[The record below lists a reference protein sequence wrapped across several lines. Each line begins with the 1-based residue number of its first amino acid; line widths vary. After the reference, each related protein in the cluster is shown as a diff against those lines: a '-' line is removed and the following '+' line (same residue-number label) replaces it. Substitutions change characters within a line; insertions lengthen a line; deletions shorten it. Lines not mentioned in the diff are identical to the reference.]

1 MELAASL
8 GVRYISR
15 ERASLPDLFQQTG
28 LERAVIV
35 TKKEWRYEDKE
46 GNQFFFHPN
55 MSALR
60 IKQLI
65 GGDTDAMVSVAG
77 MREGD
82 RVLDCTLGMG
92 ADSIVASFAVGPSGR
107 VVALES
113 EPVIAAI
120 VKHGL
125 HSYQTQRKE
134 LDRAMRRVEV
144 IQSDYRTY
152 LKQCA
157 DESFDIVMFDPM
169 FRETVKASAAMQ
181 QLKPLAN
188 PAPLDQ
194 ESVAEAVRVAKKA
207 VLLKERVKSGEFE
220 RLGFVVA
227 KESSQFAWG
236 VIRKGEKQ

>member
-1 MELAASL
+1 MELASFL
-8 GVRYISR
+8 GVKYIKR
-15 ERASLPDLFQQTG
+15 ERASLPDLFQRTG
-28 LERAVIV
+28 MSGAVII
-35 TKKEWRYEDKE
+35 TKKDWRYEDAQ

-60 IKQLI
+60 IKHLI
-65 GGDTDAMVSVAG
+65 NGEPDAMVSVSG
-77 MREGD
+77 MCEGD
-82 RVLDCTLGMG
+82 LVLDCTLGMG
-92 ADSIVASFAVGPSGR
+92 ADSIVASFVVGASGK

-125 HSYQTQRKE
+125 QTYETQRKE
-134 LDRAMRRVEV
+134 LNKAMRAVEV
-144 IQSDYRTY
+144 IQTDYRTY
-152 LKQCA
+152 LKQCE
-157 DESFDIVMFDPM
+157 DEAFDIVMFDPM
-169 FRETVKASAAMQ
+169 FRETIQASAAMQ
-181 QLKPLAN
+181 QLKSLAN

-220 RLGFVVA
+220 RLGFTIA

-236 VIRKGEKQ
+236 VIRKGGNQ